1 MNEKKNN
8 PKVVSFFK
16 KVYNNG
22 DESEIVNMRKKLGM
36 VIVNYN
42 DFEMTSRLLKNV
54 GEYKC
59 LSKIVVVD
67 NNSSD
72 HSFEKLK
79 EFESNRITII
89 KNRSRQYSSGL
100 NVGAK
105 YLIKKVGDCN
115 IIFSNSDIII
125 KGEEDLKKLSS
136 NINSDVVIVGPTVD
150 EHGTLNRGWHLPST
164 NQEIL
169 FNIPLLSRYFK
180 QKYLPYEEDHY
191 KDDTSIVDVVSGCFF
206 VVDSKFLMNHGYFD
220 ETTFLYYEEQ
230 IFAMK
235 VKEQEKKELIDNT
248 VTIIHDHSV
257 SIDKNIKRV
266 EKQKVLKVSQR
277 YFAKKYLKANKLQMA
292 LLYITDYFYRGVLY
306 IRCLIGR

>member
-1 MNEKKNN
+1 MQKK
-8 PKVVSFFK
+8 
-16 KVYNNG
+16 
-22 DESEIVNMRKKLGM
+22 IGM

-54 GEYKC
+54 RDYKC
-59 LSKIVVVD
+59 LEKIIVVD
-67 NNSSD
+67 NNSQD
-72 HSFEKLK
+72 NSFEKLK

-89 KNRSRQYSSGL
+89 KNSSRRYTSGL

-105 YLIKKVGDCN
+105 CLIKKVGECN

-136 NINSDVVIVGPTVD
+136 NINSDIVVVGPTVD

-180 QKYLPYEEDHY
+180 QKYLPYKEDDY
-191 KDDTSIVDVVSGCFF
+191 KKNTTIVDVVSGCFF
-206 VVDSKFLMNHGYFD
+206 IVDSKFLVDNDYFD

-235 VKEQEKKELIDNT
+235 VKKKGKKELIDNRI
-248 VTIIHDHSV
+248 TIIHDHSV
-257 SIDKNIKRV
+257 SIDKSIKRI
-266 EKQKVLKVSQR
+266 EKQKVLKISQR
-277 YFAKKYLKANKLQMA
+277 YYAKKYQKANKLQMG
-292 LLYITDYFYRGVLY
+292 LLYITDYFYRGILY